1 MEDLTVLDAPFSTDS
16 RSIDLLVSKTKSI
29 LFYGR
34 NGMLHAQGECKEMEA
49 QSLSLRSSSS
59 AIAVILR

>member
-1 MEDLTVLDAPFSTDS
+1 MEDLTVLDAPCSTDS

-34 NGMLHAQGECKEMEA
+34 NGMLHAQGEYEEMEA
-49 QSLSLRSSSS
+49 QSLSLRSP
-59 AIAVILR
+59 